1 MRVEGSQL
9 SSYKTDGTVGVGAS
23 DHFKQAALSVATLE
37 DKHDAADVRQLENKE
52 ISSEDLEKKVK
63 QLNKA
68 AEALERRFQFV
79 IHKETHRIIVK
90 VFRKDN
96 DELIAEIPPH
106 QILDVLAKIDE
117 EMGLLV
123 DTKA

>member
-9 SSYKTDGTVGVGAS
+9 PGGGYRTEGTALPDLARIAAAAATDLVEEKTSNEAGKT
-23 DHFKQAALSVATLE
+23 
-37 DKHDAADVRQLENKE
+37 ENRE
-52 ISSEDLEKKVK
+52 ISREELQKKVA

-68 AEALERRFQFV
+68 AEALERKFKFQ
-79 IHKETHRIIVK
+79 IHEETNRIIVK

-96 DELIAEIPPH
+96 GELIAEIPPRK
-106 QILDVLAKIDE
+106 ILDVLAKIDE